1 MRRRPPRS
9 TRTDTLFPYT
19 TLFRSPRHRQAHT
32 LDPAIFRAAL
42 AHHHVEAVS
51 TRIGAHVDPA
61 DIGLKREAVSYHAPV
76 AQLAD
81 HRLHLWMVDAQY
93 RRAIE
98 RSEEHTSELQSLMR
112 LSYAAFCLKQK
123 TKHIPIHYP

>member
-93 RRAIE
+93 RRALEGYVVNEFDAGALIGRASCRE
-98 RSEEHTSELQSLMR
+98 RVWR
-112 LSYAAFCLKQK
+112 YG
-123 TKHIPIHYP
+123 